1 MEMESARGDGA
12 PDDRSRRRPRRT
24 ALELTERDR
33 AILAFAADHRLVLA
47 AHVAA
52 LVGSSGRA
60 AGTRLGAL
68 SRAGYLE
75 SRQLFH
81 QQPACYRV
89 TAAGLAAVG
98 SPLRRP
104 GLDLECYLHD
114 VGCAWLWLSARGGA
128 FGRAVQVL
136 SERQLRSRDARMER
150 GTEPGGTGASRDGP
164 LAVRLG
170 GFGPGGREQLHY
182 PDLLVRTPQARRI
195 AIELELTGKGR
206 RRRERI
212 LTGYGAD
219 RRFDAVVYLVNRP
232 GLARDLRRSAAAL
245 GIAPLVHV
253 QTFAWSPS
261 LARLER
267 QLGAGVVTPGRDF
280 AGRDGA
286 VTRRAEVAR

>member
-1 MEMESARGDGA
+1 MERTPRDSSQRG
-12 PDDRSRRRPRRT
+12 RRRPG
-24 ALELTERDR
+24 LELTERDR
-33 AILAFAADHRLVLA
+33 AILAFVADHRLVLA
-47 AHVAA
+47 AHVAV
-52 LVGSSGRA
+52 LIGSSSGA
-60 AGTRLGAL
+60 ATTRLRAL

-75 SRQLFH
+75 SRRLFH

-89 TAAGLAAVG
+89 TPAGLAAAG

-114 VGCAWLWLSARGGA
+114 VGSAWLWLSARDGA
-128 FGRAVQVL
+128 FCCAAEVL
-136 SERQLRSRDARMER
+136 SERHLRSRDARAAR
-150 GTEPGGTGASRDGP
+150 GAEAAGSVGASHDGP

-182 PDLLVRTPQARRI
+182 PDLLVVTPQGRRI

-212 LTGYGAD
+212 LAGYGAD

-245 GIAPLVHV
+245 GIAPLLHV

-261 LARLER
+261 MARLER
-267 QLGAGVVTPGRDF
+267 QLGAGIVVPGR
-280 AGRDGA
+280 G
-286 VTRRAEVAR
+286 VAQDLAR